1 MEELK
6 AQIAKCPSG
15 GLTWEEKDQLS
26 EAESVNPNASIQVLP
41 NGPLLLNGIIS
52 VTNKA
57 GSIQTKNRP
66 SAFCR
71 CGGSA
76 NKPFCDGSHKK
87 IDFKDE

>member
-15 GLTWEEKDQLS
+15 ALSWEEKDQS
-26 EAESVNPNASIQVLP
+26 SKADSVNPSVAIQVLP
-41 NGPLLLNGIIS
+41 NGLLLVNGIIS
-52 VTNKA
+52 VTNKD
-57 GSIQTKNRP
+57 GSIQTKNGP

-87 IDFKDE
+87 NDFKDE